1 MREARDDNVELTQG
15 CEDVEHPIYKEHF
28 CAPHTQPD
36 TERTGAREARR
47 KNARAVEAELR
58 RHRGAAGLRR
68 CARSVARFAVT

>member
-1 MREARDDNVELTQG
+1 MCEARDDNVELTQG
-15 CEDVEHPIYKEHF
+15 CEDVEHPIYKEHI

-36 TERTGAREARR
+36 ASAPARARSAE

-68 CARSVARFAVT
+68 CARATRAFAVT